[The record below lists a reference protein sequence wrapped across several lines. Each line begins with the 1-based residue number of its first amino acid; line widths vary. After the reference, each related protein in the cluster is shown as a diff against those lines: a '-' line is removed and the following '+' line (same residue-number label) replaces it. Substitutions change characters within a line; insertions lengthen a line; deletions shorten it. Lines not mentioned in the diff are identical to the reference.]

1 MHVPDDLLELR
12 GGHRDDAGEFD
23 GRDLDGIDIDLD
35 QLQTEPGN
43 TLLLAIQ
50 DLDPELRGV
59 LLVHEEYDALIVG
72 NGLDE
77 LEQVDHVD
85 PEHVLLGA
93 VVLVEAI
100 GIEPEVN

>member
-12 GGHRDDAGEFD
+12 GGHRDDAGELHR
-23 GRDLDGIDIDLD
+23 GNLDRNHVDLD
-35 QLQTEPGN
+35 QLEAEPGN